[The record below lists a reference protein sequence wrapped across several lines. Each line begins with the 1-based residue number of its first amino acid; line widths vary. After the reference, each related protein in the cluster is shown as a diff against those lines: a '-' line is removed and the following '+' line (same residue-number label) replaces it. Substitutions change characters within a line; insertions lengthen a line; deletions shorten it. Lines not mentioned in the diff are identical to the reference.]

1 MESLLQ
7 VNEDGLRELQSHHLI
22 EAVQGQEL
30 GGDERDGGVEAREG
44 GDRRD
49 GAEKQLI
56 VPASEAQMEQ
66 FTQLYDK
73 KQEIE
78 REIREHQRVMAHPKL
93 ILP

>member
-1 MESLLQ
+1 
-7 VNEDGLRELQSHHLI
+7 
-22 EAVQGQEL
+22 
-30 GGDERDGGVEAREG
+30 
-44 GDRRD
+44 
-49 GAEKQLI
+49 
-56 VPASEAQMEQ
+56 MEQ